1 MGDERAKARQRALL
15 RLAIE
20 NRERY
25 EVILNEE
32 RLALGLPPRRPRG
45 ARPAEWPDID
55 ASAGAPDR
63 VDSKRSFQTRSISNN

>member
-15 RLAIE
+15 RLALE

-32 RLALGLPPRRPRG
+32 RLDLGLPPRRPRG
-45 ARPAEWPDID
+45 ARPAEWPDT
-55 ASAGAPDR
+55 AAHAGEPDHAG
-63 VDSKRSFQTRSISNN
+63 SKR